1 MRTDDFEDRY
11 YEVIV
16 SPKMFVLK
24 VASKCDFEDKI
35 DKIDKFFKKIQKY
48 WIYDANTWGM
58 NIFIGYMLL
67 TFGENM

>member
-1 MRTDDFEDRY
+1 
-11 YEVIV
+11 
-16 SPKMFVLK
+16 MFVLK

-35 DKIDKFFKKIQKY
+35 DKHDKFYKKIKKY

>member
-35 DKIDKFFKKIQKY
+35 DKLDKFCKILQIFSKKFK
-48 WIYDANTWGM
+48 N
-58 NIFIGYMLL
+58 IGYMMPTL
-67 TFGENM
+67 GG